1 MARVSKVRRSPQAVA
16 CGKRNVGEL
25 GKPQRFP
32 PWGQHGTDIQLLRHA
47 RGNPDTELRW
57 NPKPVGTTRLGYTG
71 IEAMTGKLENGTNL
85 EPTILPENHVPG
97 GRKAATNPWGVLSDI
112 VLGGG
117 ESPLHGEGS
126 DGSTQFAKETRAGQ
140 VGLELHEPTSLRA
153 TAIGWILPDAHA
165 STTEEPDA
173 GKLHVRVR
181 AGGAG

>member
-32 PWGQHGTDIQLLRHA
+32 PWGQHGTDIQPLRHT

-57 NPKPVGTTRLGYTG
+57 NPKPVGTMQPGYTG
-71 IEAMTGKLENGTNL
+71 IEARMGKPENRTNL
-85 EPTILPENHVPG
+85 ESTVASENHAPG
-97 GRKAATNPWGVLSDI
+97 GPETAIYPWGVLSGI
-112 VLGGG
+112 VLGAW
-117 ESPLHGEGS
+117 ESHAQGEGP
-126 DGSTQFAKETRAGQ
+126 DGSTQPAKETRAGH
-140 VGLELHEPTSLRA
+140 VGLESHEPTSLRA
-153 TAIGWILPDAHA
+153 TALGRTAYAHA